1 MPEYRSFK
9 PGPFGPY
16 STVVISGDKVYIA
29 GQIPVTEE
37 GEVIEGGLYEQAKRA
52 LELVVAAAEKAG
64 SSRDRLVALRVY
76 TTQLENASE
85 INRAFYEVLQQPYPA
100 RELIGAA
107 KLPLGALVE
116 IAGIAEL

>member
-1 MPEYRSFK
+1 MPEYHSFK

-16 STVVISGDKVYIA
+16 STVVISGNKVYIS

-37 GEVIEGGLYEQAKRA
+37 GEVIQGGLYEQSKRA
-52 LELVVAAAEKAG
+52 LELVVAAAERAG
-64 SSRDRLVALRVY
+64 SAIDKLVALRVY

-85 INRAFYEVLQQPYPA
+85 INRAFSEVLQQPYPA
-100 RELIGAA
+100 RELVGVA
-107 KLPLGALVE
+107 KLPLGVLVE